1 MPLIINQIILG
12 GTSNMGSK
20 TSKSYQPPP
29 YESVIKQSSHP
40 ANNNNNHNSNRNS
53 NRNSNIFTEITDQV
67 LEEQPLTPTGV
78 IKLKD
83 GYDEARRAVYI
94 EAYKTGCSNYVKHI
108 NNKLKN
114 SHNEVYI
121 EILIDVGER
130 DGKLLTIP
138 REYNN
143 KIYNKQLIN
152 KVSNYIHTA
161 YKDFGVTVIKDLEHM
176 VLLRIRIPQT
186 VKPFS

>member
-1 MPLIINQIILG
+1 
-12 GTSNMGSK
+12 MGSK
-20 TSKSYQPPP
+20 TSKSKPPP

-40 ANNNNNHNSNRNS
+40 ANNNSNHNSL
-53 NRNSNIFTEITDQV
+53 IFTEITAQV

-83 GYDEARRAVYI
+83 GYDEKRRAAYI

-114 SHNEVYI
+114 SYNEVYI
-121 EILIDVGER
+121 EILIDVSER
-130 DGKLLTIP
+130 DGKPLTIP

-152 KVSNYIHTA
+152 KVSNYIIAA
-161 YKDFGVTVIKDLEHM
+161 YKDFGVTVQKDLEHM
-176 VLLRIRIPQT
+176 VLLRLKIPQT

>member
-1 MPLIINQIILG
+1 
-12 GTSNMGSK
+12 MGSK
-20 TSKSYQPPP
+20 SSKSYHPPT
-29 YESVIKQSSHP
+29 YESIIKQTPHP
-40 ANNNNNHNSNRNS
+40 DNKR
-53 NRNSNIFTEITDQV
+53 NIFAETTIQILD
-67 LEEQPLTPTGV
+67 EQPLTPTGI

-83 GYDEARRAVYI
+83 GYDDARRAAYI

-114 SHNEVYI
+114 SYNEVYI
-121 EILIDVGER
+121 EILVDVSER
-130 DGKLLTIP
+130 DHKPLTIP

-152 KVSNYIHTA
+152 KVCNYIHTA
-161 YKDFGVTVIKDLEHM
+161 YKDFGVTVQQDLEHM
-176 VLLRIRIPQT
+176 VLLRIKMPQT